1 MLSEAYPVH
10 GDRRT
15 ERRGYIM
22 SAIGQSIKIDN
33 ISKFYGSFQALDK
46 VSLEAEAGEFL
57 TILGSSGSGKTTLLK
72 IIAGFEAGSGG
83 SILINGEN
91 VAGKKSYERNIGM
104 LFQNYALFPHMTV
117 EDNIAYPLKLR
128 KIPKELIREQVND
141 IIKLIKLDG
150 MEKRYPKQLSG
161 GQQQRC
167 ALARAIVY
175 NPPLLLLDEPLG
187 ALDKNLRH
195 EMQFEIKRIQKEL
208 GITTISV
215 THDQEEALT
224 MSDKICIMSHGV
236 IQQCSSPQEIY
247 NEPKNQFVA
256 EFIGS
261 TNLINGKVVSK
272 TKENGKYV
280 NMVRTGLTDELI
292 RVEEPLDKRQ
302 YDMEDVVLAIRPE
315 LIHLMKNRAGHINSF
330 KGKIV
335 SSVYMGDYFKVLV
348 QTADGNQLNV
358 KVSPEAYK
366 EYSGLPEQEFFF
378 NADCVTTIYE
388 KEKGVMLKTV
398 NE

>member
-1 MLSEAYPVH
+1 
-10 GDRRT
+10 
-15 ERRGYIM
+15 M
-22 SAIGQSIKIDN
+22 SAIGQSIKIEN
-33 ISKFYGSFQALDK
+33 VSKYYGSFQALDN
-46 VSLEAEAGEFL
+46 VSVEAGAGEFL

-72 IIAGFEAGSGG
+72 IIAGFEEASSGQ
-83 SILINGEN
+83 ILINGED
-91 VAGKKSYERNIGM
+91 VADKKSYERNIGM

-117 EDNIAYPLKLR
+117 AENIAYPLKLR
-128 KIPKELIREQVND
+128 KTPKDEIAERVNY

-150 MEKRYPKQLSG
+150 MEKRLPKQLSG

-236 IQQCSSPQEIY
+236 IQQCSSPEEIY
-247 NEPKNQFVA
+247 KEPRNQFVA

-261 TNLINGKVVSK
+261 TNLIKGTVISK
-272 TKENGKYV
+272 EREDDCYASLIK
-280 NMVRTGLTDELI
+280 TGLSSVPF
-292 RVEEPLDKRQ
+292 RVEEPLSRRQ
-302 YDMEDVVLAIRPE
+302 FNLEDVLLALRPE
-315 LIHLMKNRAGHINSF
+315 LIHLMKNRPGHINSF
-330 KGKIV
+330 KADV
-335 SSVYMGDYFKVLV
+335 LDSVYMGDYYKMRIG
-348 QTADGNQLNV
+348 TDDGNTLDV
-358 KVSPEAYK
+358 KVSPEAFR
-366 EYSGLPEQEFFF
+366 EFAHENRLEFFF

-388 KEKGVMLKTV
+388 KEKGVMLK
-398 NE
+398 NFDEFENKE

>member
-1 MLSEAYPVH
+1 
-10 GDRRT
+10 
-15 ERRGYIM
+15 M
-22 SAIGQSIKIDN
+22 SAIGQSIKIEN
-33 ISKFYGSFQALDK
+33 VSKFYGSFQALDC
-46 VSLEAEAGEFL
+46 VSLEAKAGEFL

-72 IIAGFEAGSGG
+72 IIAGFEAANRGQ
-83 SILINGEN
+83 ILINGQDI
-91 VAGKKSYERNIGM
+91 AGKKPYERNIGM

-117 EDNIAYPLKLR
+117 AENIAYHLKLR
-128 KIPKELIREQVND
+128 KLPKDEIAEIVNS

-150 MEKRYPKQLSG
+150 MEKRLPKQLSG

-236 IQQCSSPQEIY
+236 IQQCSSPEEIY
-247 NEPKNQFVA
+247 KKPKNQFVA

-261 TNLINGKVVSK
+261 TNLIKGTVVSK
-272 TKENGKYV
+272 FKENGA
-280 NMVRTGLTDELI
+280 MVSLVKTGLSEEPV
-292 RVEEPLDKRQ
+292 RVEEPLDRRQ
-302 YDMEDVVLAIRPE
+302 YNLDDVLLALRPE
-315 LIHLMKNRAGHINSF
+315 LIHLMKNRSGHINSF
-330 KGKIV
+330 KAELLN
-335 SSVYMGDYFKVLV
+335 SVYMGDYYKALIR
-348 QTADGNQLNV
+348 TADGNELNV
-358 KVSPEAYK
+358 KISPEAYK
-366 EYSGLPEQEFFF
+366 QYSGEKELEFFF

-388 KEKGVMLKTV
+388 KEKGVMLKIVENT
-398 NE
+398 

>member
-1 MLSEAYPVH
+1 
-10 GDRRT
+10 
-15 ERRGYIM
+15 M
-22 SAIGQSIKIDN
+22 STIGQSIKIDKV
-33 ISKFYGSFQALDK
+33 SKFYGSFQALDH
-46 VSLEAEAGEFL
+46 VSLEAKPGEFL

-72 IIAGFEAGSGG
+72 IIAGFEACNDGQ
-83 SILINGEN
+83 IIINDED

-117 EDNIAYPLKLR
+117 EENIAYPLKLR
-128 KIPKELIREQVND
+128 KVPKDKIKEQVAY
-141 IIKLIKLDG
+141 IIKLIKLEG

-161 GQQQRC
+161 GQQQRV

-187 ALDKNLRH
+187 ALDKNLRQ

-236 IQQCSSPQEIY
+236 IQQCSSPEEIY
-247 NEPKNQFVA
+247 KQPKNQFVA

-261 TNLINGKVVSK
+261 TNLVNGTVVSK
-272 TKENGKYV
+272 KLENDRIV
-280 NMVRTGLTDELI
+280 TMVQTGLSKEPM
-292 RVEEPLDKRQ
+292 RVEEPASYRKYNLKDII
-302 YDMEDVVLAIRPE
+302 LAIRPE
-315 LIHLMKNRAGHINSF
+315 LIHLMKERKGHTNSF

-335 SSVYMGDYFKVLV
+335 NSVYMGDYVRAQV
-348 QTADGNQLNV
+348 MIDDGSTLNV
-358 KVSPEAYK
+358 KISPEAFRQYGG
-366 EYSGLPEQEFFF
+366 ENELEFFF
-378 NADCVTTIYE
+378 NPDCVTTIYE
-388 KEKGVMLKTV
+388 REKGVMLKTV
-398 NE
+398 D

>member
-1 MLSEAYPVH
+1 
-10 GDRRT
+10 
-15 ERRGYIM
+15 M
-22 SAIGQSIKIDN
+22 SAIGQSIKIEN
-33 ISKFYGSFQALDK
+33 VSKFYGSFQALDC
-46 VSLEAEAGEFL
+46 VSLEAKAGEFL

-72 IIAGFEAGSGG
+72 IIAGFEAANRGQ
-83 SILINGEN
+83 ILINGQDI
-91 VAGKKSYERNIGM
+91 AGKKPYERNIGM

-117 EDNIAYPLKLR
+117 AENIAYPLKLR
-128 KIPKELIREQVND
+128 KLPKDEIAERVNS

-150 MEKRYPKQLSG
+150 MEKRLPKQLSG

-236 IQQCSSPQEIY
+236 IQQCSSPEEIY
-247 NEPKNQFVA
+247 KKPKNQFVA

-261 TNLINGKVVSK
+261 TNLIKGTVVSK
-272 TKENGKYV
+272 FKENGA
-280 NMVRTGLTDELI
+280 MVSLVKTGLSEEPV
-292 RVEEPLDKRQ
+292 RVEEPLDRRQ
-302 YDMEDVVLAIRPE
+302 YNLDDVLLALRPE
-315 LIHLMKNRAGHINSF
+315 LIHLMKNRSGHINSF
-330 KGKIV
+330 KAELLN
-335 SSVYMGDYFKVLV
+335 SVYMGDYYKALIR
-348 QTADGNQLNV
+348 TADGNELNV
-358 KVSPEAYK
+358 KISPEAYK
-366 EYSGLPEQEFFF
+366 QYSGEKKLEFFF

-388 KEKGVMLKTV
+388 KEKGVMLKIVENT
-398 NE
+398 

>member
-1 MLSEAYPVH
+1 
-10 GDRRT
+10 
-15 ERRGYIM
+15 M
-22 SAIGQSIKIDN
+22 SAIGQSIKIEN
-33 ISKFYGSFQALDK
+33 VSKFYGSFQALDC
-46 VSLEAEAGEFL
+46 VSLEAKAGEFL

-72 IIAGFEAGSGG
+72 IIAGFEAANRGQ
-83 SILINGEN
+83 ILINGQDI
-91 VAGKKSYERNIGM
+91 AGKKPYERNIGM

-117 EDNIAYPLKLR
+117 AENIAYPLKLR
-128 KIPKELIREQVND
+128 KLPKDEIAERVNS
-141 IIKLIKLDG
+141 IINLIKLDG
-150 MEKRYPKQLSG
+150 MEKRLPKQLSG

-236 IQQCSSPQEIY
+236 IQQCSSPEEIY
-247 NEPKNQFVA
+247 KKPKNQFVA

-261 TNLINGKVVSK
+261 TNLIKGTVVSK
-272 TKENGKYV
+272 FKENGA
-280 NMVRTGLTDELI
+280 MVSLVKTGLSEEPVC
-292 RVEEPLDKRQ
+292 VEEPLDRRQ
-302 YDMEDVVLAIRPE
+302 YNLDDVLLALRPE
-315 LIHLMKNRAGHINSF
+315 LIHLMKNRSGHINSF
-330 KGKIV
+330 KAELLN
-335 SSVYMGDYFKVLV
+335 SVYMGDNYKALIR
-348 QTADGNQLNV
+348 TADGNELNV
-358 KVSPEAYK
+358 KISPEAYK
-366 EYSGLPEQEFFF
+366 QYSGEKELEFFF

-388 KEKGVMLKTV
+388 KEKGVMLKIVENT
-398 NE
+398 

>member
-1 MLSEAYPVH
+1 
-10 GDRRT
+10 
-15 ERRGYIM
+15 M
-22 SAIGQSIKIDN
+22 SAIGQSIKIEN
-33 ISKFYGSFQALDK
+33 VSKFYGSFQALDC
-46 VSLEAEAGEFL
+46 VSLEAKAGEFL

-72 IIAGFEAGSGG
+72 IIAGFEAANRGQ
-83 SILINGEN
+83 ILINGQDI
-91 VAGKKSYERNIGM
+91 AGKKPYERNIGM

-117 EDNIAYPLKLR
+117 AENIAYPLKLR
-128 KIPKELIREQVND
+128 KLPKDEIAERVNS

-150 MEKRYPKQLSG
+150 MEKRLPKQLSG

-236 IQQCSSPQEIY
+236 IQQCSSPEEIY
-247 NEPKNQFVA
+247 KKPKNQFVA

-261 TNLINGKVVSK
+261 TNLIKGTVVSK
-272 TKENGKYV
+272 FKENGA
-280 NMVRTGLTDELI
+280 MVSLVKTGLSEEPV
-292 RVEEPLDKRQ
+292 RVEEPLDRRQ
-302 YDMEDVVLAIRPE
+302 YNLDDVLLALRPE
-315 LIHLMKNRAGHINSF
+315 LIHLMKNRSGHINSF
-330 KGKIV
+330 KAELLN
-335 SSVYMGDYFKVLV
+335 SVYMGDYYKALIR
-348 QTADGNQLNV
+348 TADGNELNV
-358 KVSPEAYK
+358 KISPEAYK
-366 EYSGLPEQEFFF
+366 QYSGEKELEFFF

-388 KEKGVMLKTV
+388 KEKGEMLKIVENT
-398 NE
+398 

>member
-1 MLSEAYPVH
+1 
-10 GDRRT
+10 
-15 ERRGYIM
+15 M
-22 SAIGQSIKIDN
+22 SAIGQSIKIEN
-33 ISKFYGSFQALDK
+33 VSKFYGSFQALDC
-46 VSLEAEAGEFL
+46 VSLEAKAGEFL

-72 IIAGFEAGSGG
+72 IIAGFEAANRGQ
-83 SILINGEN
+83 ILINGQDI
-91 VAGKKSYERNIGM
+91 AGKKPYERNIGM

-117 EDNIAYPLKLR
+117 AENIAYPLKLR
-128 KIPKELIREQVND
+128 KLPKDEIAERVNS

-150 MEKRYPKQLSG
+150 MEKRLPKQLSG

-236 IQQCSSPQEIY
+236 IQQCSSPEEIY
-247 NEPKNQFVA
+247 KKPKNQFVA

-261 TNLINGKVVSK
+261 TNLIKGTVVSK
-272 TKENGKYV
+272 FKENGA
-280 NMVRTGLTDELI
+280 MVSLVKTGLSEEPV
-292 RVEEPLDKRQ
+292 RVEEPLDRRQ
-302 YDMEDVVLAIRPE
+302 YNLDDVLLALRPE
-315 LIHLMKNRAGHINSF
+315 LIHLMKNRSGHINSF
-330 KGKIV
+330 KAELLN
-335 SSVYMGDYFKVLV
+335 SVYMGDYYKALIR
-348 QTADGNQLNV
+348 TADGNELNV
-358 KVSPEAYK
+358 KISPEAYK
-366 EYSGLPEQEFFF
+366 HYSGEKELEFFF

-388 KEKGVMLKTV
+388 KEKGVMLKIVENT
-398 NE
+398 

>member
-1 MLSEAYPVH
+1 
-10 GDRRT
+10 
-15 ERRGYIM
+15 M
-22 SAIGQSIKIDN
+22 SAIGQSIKIEN
-33 ISKFYGSFQALDK
+33 VSKFYGSFQALDC
-46 VSLEAEAGEFL
+46 VSLEAKAGEFL

-72 IIAGFEAGSGG
+72 IIAGFEAANRGQ
-83 SILINGEN
+83 ILINGQDI
-91 VAGKKSYERNIGM
+91 AGKKPYERNIGM

-117 EDNIAYPLKLR
+117 AENIAYPLKLR
-128 KIPKELIREQVND
+128 KLPKDEIAERVNS

-150 MEKRYPKQLSG
+150 MEKRLPKQLSG

-175 NPPLLLLDEPLG
+175 NPPLLLLDEQLG

-236 IQQCSSPQEIY
+236 IQQCSSPEEIY
-247 NEPKNQFVA
+247 KKPKNQFVA

-261 TNLINGKVVSK
+261 TNLIKGTVVSK
-272 TKENGKYV
+272 FKENGA
-280 NMVRTGLTDELI
+280 MVSLAKTGLSEEPV
-292 RVEEPLDKRQ
+292 RVEEPLDRRQ
-302 YDMEDVVLAIRPE
+302 YNLDDVLLALRPE
-315 LIHLMKNRAGHINSF
+315 LIHLMKNRSGHINSF
-330 KGKIV
+330 KAELLN
-335 SSVYMGDYFKVLV
+335 SVYMGDYYKALIR
-348 QTADGNQLNV
+348 TADGNELNV
-358 KVSPEAYK
+358 KISPEAYK
-366 EYSGLPEQEFFF
+366 QYSGEKELEFFF

-388 KEKGVMLKTV
+388 KEKGVMLKIVENT
-398 NE
+398 

>member
-1 MLSEAYPVH
+1 
-10 GDRRT
+10 
-15 ERRGYIM
+15 M
-22 SAIGQSIKIDN
+22 SAIGQSIKIDKV
-33 ISKFYGSFQALDK
+33 SKFYGNFQALDH
-46 VSLEAEAGEFL
+46 VSLEAKSGEFL

-72 IIAGFEAGSGG
+72 IIAGFEAASDGQ
-83 SILINGEN
+83 ILINGEN
-91 VAGKKSYERNIGM
+91 VANKKSYERNIGM

-117 EDNIAYPLKLR
+117 EQNIAYPLRLR
-128 KIPKELIREQVND
+128 NVPKEEIRQRVND
-141 IIKLIKLDG
+141 IIRLIKLDG

-236 IQQCSSPQEIY
+236 IQQCSSPEDIY
-247 NEPKNQFVA
+247 KEPRNQFVA

-261 TNLINGKVVSK
+261 TNLVEGKVISK
-272 TKENGKYV
+272 SKENGCCV
-280 NMVRTGLTDELI
+280 SMVKTGLSDTPI
-292 RVEEPLDKRQ
+292 RVEEPLDRRQ
-302 YDMEDVVLAIRPE
+302 YNLEDVLLAIRPE
-315 LIHLMKNRAGHINSF
+315 LIHLMKDRPGHLNSF
-330 KGKIV
+330 TADIIN
-335 SSVYMGDYFKVLV
+335 SVYMGDYYRVLAR
-348 QTADGNQLNV
+348 TADGKELNI
-358 KVSPEAYK
+358 KISPEAYSHYASSK
-366 EYSGLPEQEFFF
+366 RLEFFF
-378 NADCVTTIYE
+378 NANCVVTIYE
-388 KEKGVMLKTV
+388 REKGVMLKTID
-398 NE
+398 

>member
-1 MLSEAYPVH
+1 
-10 GDRRT
+10 
-15 ERRGYIM
+15 M
-22 SAIGQSIKIDN
+22 SAIGQSIKIEN
-33 ISKFYGSFQALDK
+33 VSKFYGSFQALDC
-46 VSLEAEAGEFL
+46 VSLEAKAGEFL
-57 TILGSSGSGKTTLLK
+57 TILGSSGSDKTTLLK
-72 IIAGFEAGSGG
+72 IIAGFEAANRGQ
-83 SILINGEN
+83 ILINGQDI
-91 VAGKKSYERNIGM
+91 AGKKPYERNIGM

-117 EDNIAYPLKLR
+117 AENIAYPLKLR
-128 KIPKELIREQVND
+128 KLPKDEIAERVNS

-150 MEKRYPKQLSG
+150 MEKRLPKQLSG

-236 IQQCSSPQEIY
+236 IQQCSSPEEIY
-247 NEPKNQFVA
+247 KKPKNQFVA

-261 TNLINGKVVSK
+261 TNLIKGTVVSK
-272 TKENGKYV
+272 FKENGA
-280 NMVRTGLTDELI
+280 MVSLVKTGLSEEPV
-292 RVEEPLDKRQ
+292 RVEEPLDRRQ
-302 YDMEDVVLAIRPE
+302 YNLDDVLLALRPE
-315 LIHLMKNRAGHINSF
+315 LIHLMKNRSGHINSF
-330 KGKIV
+330 KAELLN
-335 SSVYMGDYFKVLV
+335 SVYMGDYYKALIR
-348 QTADGNQLNV
+348 TADGNELNV
-358 KVSPEAYK
+358 KISPEAYK
-366 EYSGLPEQEFFF
+366 QYSGEKKLEFFF

-388 KEKGVMLKTV
+388 KEKGVMLKIVENT
-398 NE
+398 

>member
-1 MLSEAYPVH
+1 
-10 GDRRT
+10 
-15 ERRGYIM
+15 M
-22 SAIGQSIKIDN
+22 SAIGQSIKFEN
-33 ISKFYGSFQALDK
+33 VSKFYGSFQALDC
-46 VSLEAEAGEFL
+46 VSLEAKAGEFL

-72 IIAGFEAGSGG
+72 IIAGFEAANRGQ
-83 SILINGEN
+83 ILINGQDI
-91 VAGKKSYERNIGM
+91 AGKKPYERNIGM

-117 EDNIAYPLKLR
+117 AENIAYPLKLR
-128 KIPKELIREQVND
+128 KLPKDEIAERVNS

-150 MEKRYPKQLSG
+150 MEKRLPKQLSG

-236 IQQCSSPQEIY
+236 IQQCSSPEEIY
-247 NEPKNQFVA
+247 KKPKNQFVA

-261 TNLINGKVVSK
+261 TNLIKGTVVSK
-272 TKENGKYV
+272 FKENGA
-280 NMVRTGLTDELI
+280 MVSLVKTGLSEEPV
-292 RVEEPLDKRQ
+292 RVEEPLDRRQ
-302 YDMEDVVLAIRPE
+302 YNLDDVLLALRPE
-315 LIHLMKNRAGHINSF
+315 LIHLMKNRSGHINSF
-330 KGKIV
+330 KAELLN
-335 SSVYMGDYFKVLV
+335 SVYMGDYYKALIR
-348 QTADGNQLNV
+348 TADGNELNV
-358 KVSPEAYK
+358 KISPEAYK
-366 EYSGLPEQEFFF
+366 QYSGEKELEFFF

-388 KEKGVMLKTV
+388 KEKGVMLKIVENT
-398 NE
+398 

>member
-1 MLSEAYPVH
+1 
-10 GDRRT
+10 
-15 ERRGYIM
+15 M
-22 SAIGQSIKIDN
+22 SAIGQSIKIEN
-33 ISKFYGSFQALDK
+33 VSKFYGSFQALDC
-46 VSLEAEAGEFL
+46 VSLEAKAGEFL

-72 IIAGFEAGSGG
+72 IIAGFEAANRGQ
-83 SILINGEN
+83 ILINGQDI
-91 VAGKKSYERNIGM
+91 AGKKPYERNIGM

-117 EDNIAYPLKLR
+117 AENIAYPLKLR
-128 KIPKELIREQVND
+128 KLPKDEIAERVNS

-150 MEKRYPKQLSG
+150 MEKRLPKQLSG

-236 IQQCSSPQEIY
+236 IQQCSSPEEIY
-247 NEPKNQFVA
+247 KKPKNQFVA

-261 TNLINGKVVSK
+261 TNLIKGTVVSK
-272 TKENGKYV
+272 FKENGA
-280 NMVRTGLTDELI
+280 MVSLVKTGLSEEPV
-292 RVEEPLDKRQ
+292 RVEEPLDRRQ
-302 YDMEDVVLAIRPE
+302 YNLDDVLLALRPE
-315 LIHLMKNRAGHINSF
+315 LIHLMKNRSGHINSF
-330 KGKIV
+330 KAELLN
-335 SSVYMGDYFKVLV
+335 SVYMGDYYKALIR
-348 QTADGNQLNV
+348 TADRNELNV
-358 KVSPEAYK
+358 KISPEAYK
-366 EYSGLPEQEFFF
+366 QYSGEKELEFFF

-388 KEKGVMLKTV
+388 KEKGVMLR
-398 NE
+398 